1 LRAFVLGMTKLMRGE
16 RSKSLGLALIGI
28 GLTTVALTRT
38 QRGRRGY
45 SFTGRSVVIT
55 GGSRGLGLVLARQ
68 LAAEGAQLTL
78 VARDVR
84 ELESAVRD
92 IHGRYPDA
100 AVAIAQADVGNTHE
114 VEHVVADT
122 VARFGRIDAVIN
134 NAGVIQVGP
143 LDHMH
148 ESDYEDA
155 MRTHFWG
162 PLSFTRAVLP
172 HMRRLGGGTI
182 VNISSIGGRIA
193 VPHMLPYSASKFA
206 LVGLSDG
213 LRAELAQDNISVTT
227 VCPGLMR
234 IGSPVNASFKG
245 RHEREFAWF
254 AVASSLP
261 FVTIGAERAAAQI
274 IRAARRGDAEL
285 VITPQ
290 AKAAIIARTLV
301 PELFSSVMATVHG
314 VLPRPAGPEGDVAQ
328 PGRVAGAGWASS
340 RALSPMRAA
349 ARNNNEWSNTKGTP

>member
-1 LRAFVLGMTKLMRGE
+1 MTKPMRRE

-28 GLTTVALTRT
+28 GLAAVALTRV

-45 SFTGRSVVIT
+45 SFNGRSVVIT

-68 LAAEGAQLTL
+68 LAAEGALVTL

-84 ELESAVRD
+84 ELETAVRH
-92 IHGRYPDA
+92 IQTRYPDA
-100 AVAIAQADVGNTHE
+100 AVATAQADVGNRLE
-114 VEHVVADT
+114 VERAVADT

-134 NAGVIQVGP
+134 NAGIIQVAP
-143 LDHMH
+143 LDHMQ

-155 MRTHFWG
+155 LRTHFWG

-172 HMRRLGGGTI
+172 HMRRQGGGTI

-213 LRAELAQDNISVTT
+213 LRAELAQDNIAVTT

-234 IGSPVNASFKG
+234 TGSPVNASFKG
-245 RHEREFAWF
+245 KHEKEFEWF

-261 FVTIGAERAAAQI
+261 LVTIGAERAAAQI

-290 AKAAIIARTLV
+290 AKAAIIARTLA
-301 PELFSSVMATVHG
+301 PELFSSVMAIVHR

-328 PGRVAGAGWASS
+328 PGRVAGAAWTSA

-349 ARNNNEWSNTKGTP
+349 ARKNNEWSNSRGTP